1 MRKMINW
8 FGFLAN
14 LTEKSALFPGLLNSS
29 YFLFRESGTTTHNI
43 STIDKQYFPR
53 GVNFALI
60 ATPVNRAERS
70 LTVNVLRG
78 EDGPEEHRNLP
89 MDEAFKVA
97 SEDDVI

>member
-1 MRKMINW
+1 MIN
-8 FGFLAN
+8 
-14 LTEKSALFPGLLNSS
+14 
-29 YFLFRESGTTTHNI
+29 
-43 STIDKQYFPR
+43 DFPR

-89 MDEAFKVA
+89 MDDAFKVA
-97 SEDDVI
+97 